1 MAERLLRSLRD
12 IEGGKLFG
20 TDLEDVPVDV
30 SASQHRHSMGAGK
43 QGPGTRRKKG
53 SQGLAPLGRSKGR
66 IDAMLAGGGGTG
78 GGGGINMSKS
88 SKLSKPRTPT
98 KANTLMPGNMP
109 GAAAAAAVG
118 AGSAAVR
125 DGVVVLP
132 LKPSSAPLADISSN
146 GMDMDPNPARDPAAF
161 AFTLDAAGPDDGDFA
176 RNNFDAMRAVSPPG
190 TSSVPCCA
198 VLYCSMLLCCA
209 VTLLFVHTFC
219 HLSNSLA
226 TPRPRPPH
234 SFYNTSSHL
243 SSQAHCPDG
252 K

>member
-30 SASQHRHSMGAGK
+30 SASQHRRSMGAGK

-78 GGGGINMSKS
+78 ASDGGTGGGGGIVMSKS

-98 KANTLMPGNMP
+98 KASTLMPGDMP
-109 GAAAAAAVG
+109 GAAAVVG

-125 DGVVVLP
+125 GGVAVLP

-146 GMDMDPNPARDPAAF
+146 GMDTDPNPARDPAAF

-176 RNNFDAMRAVSPPG
+176 RNNLDTMRAVSPPG

-198 VLYCSMLLCCA
+198 VLCCA
-209 VTLLFVHTFC
+209 VTLLFIHA
-219 HLSNSLA
+219 L
-226 TPRPRPPH
+226 RH
-234 SFYNTSSHL
+234 SF
-243 SSQAHCPDG
+243 
-252 K
+252 